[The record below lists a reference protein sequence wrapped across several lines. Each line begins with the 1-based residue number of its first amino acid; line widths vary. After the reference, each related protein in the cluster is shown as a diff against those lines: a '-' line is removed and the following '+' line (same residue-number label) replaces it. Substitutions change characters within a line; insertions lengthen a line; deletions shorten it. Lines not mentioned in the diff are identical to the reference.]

1 MNGGRSLQR
10 ICLIVAL
17 LVMVLSL
24 NATCKVYLVTMPYVS
39 LREVLAES
47 SFKGFLSGSAL
58 GLLNVQT
65 GSYGNLSAG
74 YATAGAGA
82 SYGACR
88 SCSCVQ
94 ASGLLQ

>member
-39 LREVLAES
+39 LREVLAE
-47 SFKGFLSGSAL
+47 
-58 GLLNVQT
+58 
-65 GSYGNLSAG
+65 
-74 YATAGAGA
+74 
-82 SYGACR
+82 
-88 SCSCVQ
+88 
-94 ASGLLQ
+94 